1 MKRKNRIASLAIL
14 FMLTIF
20 FISNSSKN
28 TAQGHAHTS
37 ESHEI
42 KGGKIMKPQIPQPL
56 KVEHEE
62 LHAELIK
69 ATKAGGETGK
79 AAKEVARILHPHFE
93 KEEEFALPPLGLLS
107 SLTEGKV
114 TSEME
119 DILAMTDTLKAEF
132 HQMLQEHKTIV
143 AALKNLI
150 DAAKEEKKTEYA
162 QFAEKLILHAKTE
175 EEVLYPT
182 TLLIGEYL
190 KLKLKK

>member
-1 MKRKNRIASLAIL
+1 M
-14 FMLTIF
+14 
-20 FISNSSKN
+20 
-28 TAQGHAHTS
+28 AQGHAHTS

-42 KGGKIMKPQIPQPL
+42 KGGKITKPQIPQPL

-69 ATKAGGETGK
+69 ATKAGGKTGE